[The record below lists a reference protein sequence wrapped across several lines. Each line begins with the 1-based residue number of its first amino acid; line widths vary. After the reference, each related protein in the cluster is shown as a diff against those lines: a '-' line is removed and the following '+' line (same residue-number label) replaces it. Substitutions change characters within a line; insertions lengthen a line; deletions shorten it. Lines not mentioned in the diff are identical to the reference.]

1 MKHHCKWIAIG
12 LLISLL
18 QFSTVSNAMSQP
30 EVYSGIVTSVS
41 EGSLYLGGITHA
53 IATVNTEQ
61 GAKRVAIS
69 TMGVMQ
75 PLQVGESLSFSGTTI
90 TVNSEQVINTKD
102 GFLFRPSE
110 KSMAAFMADMQAQAQ
125 AQMEKAA
132 KSGIPNAVPTML
144 LESPEQAQEA
154 ASKRRTDLLLTV
166 MSVVLALLAFERIQQ
181 LTKAPVRWVK
191 SRFRKERAIASEE
204 AAQQQVPRD
213 AASPRP

>member
-1 MKHHCKWIAIG
+1 MKHQRKWIGLG
-12 LLISLL
+12 LLIPLSLL
-18 QFSTVSNAMSQP
+18 AAASEAMSQP
-30 EVYSGIVTSVS
+30 EVYTGVVTSVS

-53 IATVNTEQ
+53 IATVNTEK
-61 GAKRVAIS
+61 GSKRVAIS

-102 GFLFRPSE
+102 GFLFRPAE
-110 KSMAAFMADMQAQAQ
+110 KSMAAFMADMQAQAK

-144 LESPEQAQEA
+144 LESPEQTQEA
-154 ASKRRTDLLLTV
+154 ASKRRTDILLTV
-166 MSVVLALLAFERIQQ
+166 MSLVLALLAFERIQQ
-181 LTKAPVRWVK
+181 LTTAAVRWVK
-191 SRFRKERAIASEE
+191 SRFGKKRPTASEE